1 MNKIICSNCR
11 NNHTSNP
18 IAGGLGTVFCFDCS
32 TETEVKTGK
41 KVFASRIHPT
51 NPYNFSE
58 DELFLILSLGSII
71 LEVAEKPKKI
81 DKIYEYLKW
90 RDPNTKEG
98 IGLEKEKIKI
108 IKKRLKEGYSVAIE
122 ISKKMTED
130 EGSNLFNILF
140 QILINQKDVTI
151 NETAALV
158 EICRLTEGNWQSF
171 MVFLSENSPFKIAEI
186 GPAMKNINIPIEN
199 IINKQNKSTMT
210 NSNDNKKPNIEYNTS
225 MPTITKE
232 KSKEIIKDDHK
243 KETASDTKTKPQVA
257 ISATKDDNTESI
269 VKKIV
274 SQDSPIAVYG
284 MFKITHPNFIVAVN
298 FTLQIHHPE
307 VWLVIRKAYYPTF
320 IDKIKKFFG
329 I

>member
-1 MNKIICSNCR
+1 MNKIICSNCG

-186 GPAMKNINIPIEN
+186 GPAMKNINIPILAHGGCGDPKDVLELA
-199 IINKQNKSTMT
+199 QNTNVSGAVIASFFHYNSISRFKKFVSKVGNTDFLDNLSGIKKNFNLIKKIKSTLKLKGF
-210 NSNDNKKPNIEYNTS
+210 N
-225 MPTITKE
+225 
-232 KSKEIIKDDHK
+232 
-243 KETASDTKTKPQVA
+243 V
-257 ISATKDDNTESI
+257 
-269 VKKIV
+269 
-274 SQDSPIAVYG
+274 
-284 MFKITHPNFIVAVN
+284 
-298 FTLQIHHPE
+298 
-307 VWLVIRKAYYPTF
+307 R
-320 IDKIKKFFG
+320 
-329 I
+329 